1 MMPAIQPAIQ
11 PASAGRGT
19 RTRRNVLAAVNAYPG
34 LHLEAISYVTRASAP
49 LVQYHLR
56 ALFREHRVVVEKTR
70 RRTRYFPP
78 TMSPS
83 KRAKL
88 ALLREP
94 LPFAIALS
102 LIHHGETHH
111 ARIARDVQFARST
124 ISYHLRKLVDRGIV
138 CHYRERQTY
147 ALFHRFDVELL
158 LRSHPPPK
166 PLLEGFGDLWG
177 RFLRGEKA
185 FRPEGPR

>member
-1 MMPAIQPAIQ
+1 MMVGIK
-11 PASAGRGT
+11 PASARRGA
-19 RTRRNVLAAVNAYPG
+19 RTRQNVIAAVNDYPG
-34 LHLEAISYVTRASAP
+34 LHLEALSHVTRTSAP
-49 LVQYHLR
+49 LVQHHLR
-56 ALFREHRVVVEKTR
+56 ALLREHRLVVEKTGR
-70 RRTRYFPP
+70 SPRYFPLNV
-78 TMSPS
+78 SPS

-88 ALLREP
+88 AILREP

-111 ARIARDVQFARST
+111 AHIARDVQFTRST
-124 ISYHLRKLVDRGIV
+124 ISYHLRRLVDRGIAS
-138 CHYRERQTY
+138 HHRERQTY
-147 ALFHRFDVELL
+147 ALRYRLDVELL

>member
-1 MMPAIQPAIQ
+1 MMLGIQ
-11 PASAGRGT
+11 PASARRGAG
-19 RTRRNVLAAVNAYPG
+19 TRRNVLAAVNAYPG
-34 LHLEAISYVTRASAP
+34 LHLEAISYVTHASAP

-56 ALFREHRVVVEKTR
+56 ALVREHRLLAEKIGR
-70 RRTRYFPP
+70 SPRYFPIN
-78 TMSPS
+78 MSPS

-111 ARIARDVQFARST
+111 ARIARDVQFTRGT
-124 ISYHLRKLVDRGIV
+124 ISYHVRKLVDRGIV
-138 CHYRERQTY
+138 RHHRERQTY
-147 ALFHRFDVELL
+147 ALLHRLDIELL

>member
-1 MMPAIQPAIQ
+1 MMVGIK
-11 PASAGRGT
+11 PASARRGP
-19 RTRRNVLAAVNAYPG
+19 RTRQHVLAAIDAYPG
-34 LHLEAISYVTRASAP
+34 LHLEALSHMTRTSAP
-49 LVQYHLR
+49 LVQHHVR
-56 ALFREHRVVVEKTR
+56 ALLSEHRLVAEKTGR
-70 RRTRYFPP
+70 SPRYFPLNV
-78 TMSPS
+78 SPS

-138 CHYRERQTY
+138 RHDRERQTY
-147 ALFHRFDVELL
+147 VLLHRFDVELL

-185 FRPEGPR
+185 FRPEGRR